1 MSHGRV
7 MVVLIALGAIGGCHS
22 DAPPD
27 KCYVAP
33 PPGTA
38 QASLYVVSGPG
49 TCATADSAGATSV
62 TAQANG
68 GSFAATIRIL
78 VKGAK
83 PNTAYFI
90 QRAPEFPSNPTSADG
105 SCQRADGLP
114 PWAPPNFGAGLW
126 VTFPKP
132 NTDQGPVK
140 TIATDAAGDASI
152 EFAFFSPGIKSGTK
166 FDVAMRL
173 VDVDIAGAAGFTTE
187 LRSGCMTITVL

>member
-1 MSHGRV
+1 M
-7 MVVLIALGAIGGCHS
+7 MVLIALSAFGACHS
-22 DAPPD
+22 DD
-27 KCYVAP
+27 EVESCIVAP

-38 QASLYVVSGPG
+38 QAALYVVTGPG
-49 TCATADSAGATSV
+49 TCANENSAGATSV
-62 TAQANG
+62 TSTPNG

-83 PNTAYFI
+83 PNTIYFI
-90 QRAPEFPSNPTSADG
+90 QRAPEFPSNETSADR

-114 PWAPPNFGAGLW
+114 PWTPPNYAGDLW

-140 TIATDAAGDASI
+140 TLTTDAAGDASF
-152 EFAFFSPGIKSGTK
+152 EFAFHSPSIKTGTK

-173 VDVDIAGAAGFTTE
+173 VDVDVPGVAGVTTE